1 MGTPPPDPAQLRFA
15 ILGSGRGSNAA
26 ALMAAFTRCE
36 IPAVLAVVISNVR
49 GAPLLDKAR
58 AAGYPTD
65 LIESAGRLRDQH
77 EEDLLA
83 CLGAHRVDHLLLAG
97 YGRLLSPRFLSRFA
111 GLILN
116 IHPSLLPD
124 FPGLGAAARQWQ
136 AGVRIAGATVHL
148 VDAGVDT
155 GPPLLSGS
163 IEVRGDEGPEGL
175 AQRILTEVEHVIYP
189 RAVRL
194 VCERLIRG
202 APLHA
207 LDRGE
212 SSAPSPAHG

>member
-1 MGTPPPDPAQLRFA
+1 MGTPPPEPAPPRFA
-15 ILGSGRGSNAA
+15 VLGSGRGSNAA
-26 ALMAAFTRCE
+26 ALMDAFTRRE
-36 IPAVLAVVISNVR
+36 IPAVLALVLSNVR

-58 AAGYPTD
+58 AAGYPTE
-65 LIESAGRLRDQH
+65 LVESAGRRRDEH
-77 EEDLLA
+77 EEALLA
-83 CLGAHRVDHLLLAG
+83 CLGTHRIDHLLLAG
-97 YGRLLSPRFLSRFA
+97 YGRVLSPHFLSRFA

-124 FPGLGAAARQWQ
+124 FPGLDAAARQWQ

-163 IEVRGDEGPEGL
+163 IEVRGDEGPDGL

-194 VCERLIRG
+194 LCERLSRG

-207 LDRGE
+207 LDRGTA
-212 SSAPSPAHG
+212 SAPGTARG